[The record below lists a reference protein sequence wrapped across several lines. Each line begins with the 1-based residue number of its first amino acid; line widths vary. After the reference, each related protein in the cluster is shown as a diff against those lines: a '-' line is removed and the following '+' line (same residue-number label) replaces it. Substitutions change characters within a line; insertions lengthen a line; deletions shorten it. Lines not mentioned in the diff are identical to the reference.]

1 MSVKTMITSPS
12 GGRIIFDAVF
22 SLSHNSNVMVTEHP
36 VQSGASIADH
46 SFMEQDEVQIEIG
59 MTDTAISVN
68 GPSESRSV
76 NAYAQLYSLM
86 AAREPITLITR
97 LKTYRN
103 MLITS
108 ISAPDDYHT
117 MNALKAN
124 IYFKQINIVSV
135 STVKVQQTVSS
146 SVATAKSG
154 VSSSGS
160 TSSSNSTSSKSS
172 SKTKKSSSSKTS
184 TKKKSTL
191 KQIADK
197 VAKSSSK
204 VTTTKVAV
212 KPSAA
217 TIKKAALRASKSVKG
232 ALK

>member
-12 GGRIIFDAVF
+12 CGRIIFDAVF

-46 SFMEQDEVQIEIG
+46 SFIEPDEVQIEIG

-76 NAYAQLYSLM
+76 NAYAQLHSLM
-86 AAREPITLITR
+86 AAREPLTLITR

-146 SVATAKSG
+146 SVSTAKSG

-160 TSSSNSTSSKSS
+160 ASSSSTSSKSS